1 MYSSVIFLLSAAAF
15 MASFAALSWWMDTR
29 DPARQRLAGL
39 ASDTA
44 TAEERRSAGET
55 SATPWFT
62 RLAPFSRWLLPGT
75 GKERGR
81 IERLLT
87 LAGFRDPKA
96 ISIFFGAKMVLAAT
110 LPFVWA
116 FFAAWLPRLSS
127 NQILLVA
134 FALIFVGLL
143 APNRWLV
150 YRVEQRQ
157 RRLRE
162 GFPDALD
169 LLVICV
175 EAGLGLTAAIERV
188 GTELRFT
195 YPELAADLALVNME
209 TRAGVDRELA
219 LHNLN
224 ERTGLPEIRGLVSLL
239 AQTLR
244 FGTGIADSLRVYSA
258 EFRDQRMQ
266 KAEERA
272 AKIGTQLIFPLIL
285 CLFPSFFAVAV
296 GPAAIRLLEAFA
308 TR

>member
-1 MYSSVIFLLSAAAF
+1 MYPSVIVLFAAAAF
-15 MASFAALSWWMDTR
+15 IVSFATLTWWLDTQ
-29 DPARQRLAGL
+29 DPARRRLVGL
-39 ASDTA
+39 AADA
-44 TAEERRSAGET
+44 AQAGT
-55 SATPWFT
+55 GKLTTTRPWFD
-62 RLAPFSRWLLPGT
+62 RLVPLSRWLLPGK

-81 IERLLT
+81 IERLLV

-96 ISIFFGAKMVLAAT
+96 VSIFFGVKMLLAIT
-110 LPFVWA
+110 LPFIWA

-127 NQILLVA
+127 NQILLIA
-134 FALIFVGLL
+134 FAFIFVGLL

-188 GTELRFT
+188 ATELRFT
-195 YPELAADLALVNME
+195 HAELAADLALVNME
-209 TRAGVDRELA
+209 TRAGIDREVA

-266 KAEERA
+266 RAEERA
-272 AKIGTQLIFPLIL
+272 AKIGTQLVFPLIL

-308 TR
+308 NR

>member
-1 MYSSVIFLLSAAAF
+1 MYPSVIVLIAAAAY
-15 MASFAALSWWMDTR
+15 MVSFAALSWWMDIQ
-29 DPARQRLAGL
+29 DPARRRLAGL
-39 ASDTA
+39 ASNA
-44 TAEERRSAGET
+44 AESAAGPAST
-55 SATPWFT
+55 DRPWFE
-62 RLAPFSRWLLPGT
+62 RLVPLSRWLLPGT

-81 IERLLT
+81 IERLLI

-96 ISIFFGAKMVLAAT
+96 ISIFFGMKTLLALT
-110 LPFVWA
+110 LPFIWA
-116 FFAAWLPRLSS
+116 FFAAWLPSLSS
-127 NQILLVA
+127 NQVLLVA

-188 GTELRFT
+188 ATELRFT
-195 YPELAADLALVNME
+195 HAELAADLALVNME
-209 TRAGVDRELA
+209 TRAGVDREVA
-219 LHNLN
+219 LHSLN
-224 ERTGLPEIRGLVSLL
+224 DRTGLPEIRGLVSLL

-266 KAEERA
+266 RAEERA
-272 AKIGTQLIFPLIL
+272 AKIGTQLVFPLIL

-308 TR
+308 NR

>member
-1 MYSSVIFLLSAAAF
+1 MYPSVIVLLATATF
-15 MASFAALSWWMDTR
+15 MASFATLSWWLDAR
-29 DPARQRLAGL
+29 DPAHRRLVGL
-39 ASDTA
+39 ASDATTA
-44 TAEERRSAGET
+44 NPGGAL
-55 SATPWFT
+55 ATRPWFE
-62 RLAPFSRWLLPGT
+62 RLVPLSRWLLPGR

-81 IERLLT
+81 IQRLLIF
-87 LAGFRDPKA
+87 AGFRDSKA
-96 ISIFFGAKMVLAAT
+96 ISIFFGVKMLLALT
-110 LPFVWA
+110 LPFIWA

-127 NQILLVA
+127 NQVLLVA
-134 FALIFVGLL
+134 YAMIFVGLL
-143 APNRWLV
+143 GPNRWLA

-157 RRLRE
+157 KRLRE

-188 GTELRFT
+188 ATELRFT
-195 YPELAADLALVNME
+195 HAELAADLALVNME
-209 TRAGVDRELA
+209 IRAGVDREVA

-266 KAEERA
+266 RAEERA
-272 AKIGTQLIFPLIL
+272 AKIGTQLVFPLIL

-308 TR
+308 NR